1 MRPQVVDF
9 LAERNVH
16 ATQVK
21 HLEALAAERAK
32 TFEKL
37 TREEGVLKADLAS
50 NLAAAKAV
58 NEKKTKVSAPP
69 ARLLS
74 PPQT

>member
-1 MRPQVVDF
+1 VDF

-21 HLEALAAERAK
+21 HLEALSAERSK

-37 TREEGVLKADLAS
+37 SREEAVLKADLET
-50 NLAAAKAV
+50 NLAAAKAI
-58 NEKKTKVSAPP
+58 NEKRTRVSC
-69 ARLLS
+69 RS
-74 PPQT
+74 